1 MSILKPHETQTKR
14 GVSVVVRENPLI
26 RIHCLEGRIN
36 VQRGHIMWDDGTEV
50 DPVPDW
56 FWAEYAKIS
65 PEMREQ
71 LGVELKAKK

>member
-1 MSILKPHETQTKR
+1 MPILKPHEVQTKR
-14 GVSVVVRENPLI
+14 GVATVVRENPLI
-26 RIHCLEGRIN
+26 NIRCLEGNIT
-36 VQRGHIMWDDGTEV
+36 VQCGKIMWADGSDV

-65 PEMREQ
+65 PAMREQ